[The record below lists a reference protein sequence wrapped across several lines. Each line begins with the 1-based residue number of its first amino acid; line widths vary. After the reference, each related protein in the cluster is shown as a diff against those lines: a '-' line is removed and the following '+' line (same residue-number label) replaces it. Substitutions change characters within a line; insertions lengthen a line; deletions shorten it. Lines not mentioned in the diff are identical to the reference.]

1 VHRLVADAQTVVTE
15 ATVSDGEQSARVIA
29 FSELVGDLIVRQV
42 EYWPAPYEPR
52 PDRAG
57 LAIPTARIP

>member
-1 VHRLVADAQTVVTE
+1 MFDFRTTTGDHGGD
-15 ATVSDGEQSARVIA
+15 DGEQSARVIA

-42 EYWPAPYEPR
+42 EYWPAPYAPR

-57 LAIPTARIP
+57 LMIPTERIP